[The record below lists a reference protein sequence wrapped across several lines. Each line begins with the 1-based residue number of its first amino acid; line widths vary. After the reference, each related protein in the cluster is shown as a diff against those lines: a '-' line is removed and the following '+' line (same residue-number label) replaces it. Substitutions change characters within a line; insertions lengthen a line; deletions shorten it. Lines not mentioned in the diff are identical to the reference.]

1 MLNIIDKYNLW
12 DLIAVKLSHYDIE
25 YYEKVFDCAYERKGL
40 LVTYKL
46 NDKDIKNKHK
56 IHENKTIIKH
66 IRSISFYEQMSNLS
80 KEELF
85 DMFEMESRI
94 LNEYLRNI
102 YK

>member
-25 YYEKVFDCAYERKGL
+25 YYEKVFDCAKERKGI
-40 LVTYKL
+40 LVTYTLKE
-46 NDKDIKNKHK
+46 KDIKNKHK

-66 IRSISFYEQMSNLS
+66 IRSISFYEQMSCSN
-80 KEELF
+80 KEGLF
-85 DMFEMESRI
+85 DLFEMESRI